1 MTRFSLVLPWKALL
15 VSSFLILSSPSCNY
29 YYCHGFSVPS
39 SRKTT
44 TNTPSKNKYKYY
56 YRKSNDRVVVF
67 PTQLEDWEHG
77 NVEDWLRTI
86 GFGRYALTFASDFD
100 DIGVD
105 GDRLVY
111 LGTADQL
118 DHIEYQLSLIGV
130 ENESD
135 QQVLGAAI
143 IELVAGSE
151 ISLELL
157 ESLAKNVPD
166 ENRDDNDCNDDDDK
180 DDDPRAVDCEDI
192 LNYEI

>member
-1 MTRFSLVLPWKALL
+1 
-15 VSSFLILSSPSCNY
+15 
-29 YYCHGFSVPS
+29 
-39 SRKTT
+39 
-44 TNTPSKNKYKYY
+44 
-56 YRKSNDRVVVF
+56 
-67 PTQLEDWEHG
+67 
-77 NVEDWLRTI
+77 VEDWLRTI
-86 GFGRYALTFASDFD
+86 GFGRYALTFASDFG

-157 ESLAKNVPD
+157 ESLDKNVPD
-166 ENRDDNDCNDDDDK
+166 ENRDDNDCNDK